1 MLTLPIVLANLVEQ
15 IGIIVDKNLAS
26 DMGPGAVSSL
36 VFATRI
42 TTAISGIFVT
52 SILVVTFP
60 KIAKQAA
67 VGNMTIMKISLS
79 ESIVGMSLLLIPAI
93 IAIFTFSR
101 PIVVLLFG
109 RGAFDEHA
117 VSVTSRLL
125 SFYIFYLFGNGLTQL
140 ISRVFYALGDSKTPM
155 IVAGVTVAI
164 NIMLNFILISF
175 MQITG
180 LALAASMSAFIGMLL
195 LLFLLRRKIGSLR
208 MRDTMISLNKITGA
222 SIAMAFIA
230 YFIFQYLATF
240 NATAALFITAIA
252 GAGIYI
258 LLLLVLRIRQMQ
270 VSIAFL
276 LNKIEQFMKK
286 RKD

>member
-1 MLTLPIVLANLVEQ
+1 
-15 IGIIVDKNLAS
+15 
-26 DMGPGAVSSL
+26 
-36 VFATRI
+36 
-42 TTAISGIFVT
+42 
-52 SILVVTFP
+52 
-60 KIAKQAA
+60 
-67 VGNMTIMKISLS
+67 MTIMKNSLS

-109 RGAFDEHA
+109 RGAFDAHA

-230 YFIFQYLATF
+230 YFIFQYLAPF

-270 VSIAFL
+270 VLIAFV